1 MRNTILSIAFVSL
14 IIIGGCKEKEVP
26 ATKTKGI
33 TIVKGRYTI
42 VNTDIPVP
50 DIDVYLSS
58 GGWPSGRELVNETV
72 TDSNGFFEME
82 IPARFDH
89 GSFDDNYNHTGY
101 LASRQKGGAKNTLN
115 FSNDGQI
122 YVQDFEMIPPAWV
135 NVHLKD
141 TEAKKD
147 YDYMAIGSNFDF
159 IKLAN
164 SWNSDTLVTFKIY
177 GNMNDTIALGYYKHT
192 QGSSRDIE
200 LQIIKY
206 PINVPG
212 FQFKDL
218 LIEY

>member
-1 MRNTILSIAFVSL
+1 MKRFISPLLLFLVLSA
-14 IIIGGCKEKEVP
+14 CKEKEVP

-101 LASRQKGGAKNTLN
+101 LASRQKGGTKNTLN

-135 NVHLKD
+135 NVTVRNKSGRKD
-141 TEAKKD
+141 FDVCYAYTQRS
-147 YDYMAIGSNFDF
+147 YDEVVLW
-159 IKLAN
+159 K
-164 SWNSDTLVTFKIY
+164 NSDTASNTLKVF
-177 GNMNDTIALGYYKHT
+177 GNMSDSISLTFRYFVNDQEKEFERKVFY
-192 QGSSRDIE
+192 
-200 LQIIKY
+200 
-206 PINVPG
+206 INVPG
-212 FQFKDL
+212 FTVKDT
-218 LIEY
+218 IIDF